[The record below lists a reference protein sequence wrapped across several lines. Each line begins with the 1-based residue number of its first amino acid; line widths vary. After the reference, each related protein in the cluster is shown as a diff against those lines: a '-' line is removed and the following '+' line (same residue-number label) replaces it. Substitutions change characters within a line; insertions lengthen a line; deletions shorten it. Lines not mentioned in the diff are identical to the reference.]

1 MSFSIEYALLIIAL
15 LLLVSIIAGKT
26 SFRLGIPTLLF
37 FLFTGILAGSEG
49 LGRIPFNDPKIAQ
62 FIGVFALNYILFS
75 GGFDTSWKSIRP
87 VIGQGVVLATVGVI
101 ITAFTVAG
109 VVWYFTD
116 FTFLEALLLGS
127 IVSST
132 DAAAVFSILRSKSV
146 SLKGNLRPTLELES
160 GSNDP
165 MAYFLTISVIS
176 IIQSPGTSLWTIL
189 PSFFVQFSIG
199 GLMGFGMGKV
209 TQLIINRIKLDFDG
223 LYPVLVV
230 AMVILTFSVTEFL
243 SGNGFL
249 AVYISGLFLGNR
261 ELIHKRSLIKF
272 FDGIAW
278 LMQIILF
285 LTLGLLVFPSQMVPL
300 IIPGILISFF
310 LIFIGR
316 PIATMISLAFFKM
329 PSREKWFISW
339 VGLRGAVPIVFATYP
354 TLYDIEKAPVIF
366 NLVFFV
372 TIISV
377 LVQGTSL
384 PIVSKWMKVALPLG
398 LKRRVPSDIELSD
411 SVKSLLKE
419 VEIIPDIAVV
429 GKKIVE
435 IGFPEAALIVMIKRG
450 DMFITPNGNTV
461 IEPYDKLMILAETEE
476 SLNDSLSLVC
486 PSAIEEAKGSS

>member
-1 MSFSIEYALLIIAL
+1 MNLSIEYILLIVSL
-15 LLLVSIIAGKT
+15 LLLVSILAGKT

-49 LGRIPFNDPKIAQ
+49 LGKIPFDDPKIAQ

-75 GGFDTSWKSIRP
+75 GGFDTSWKDIRP
-87 VIGQGVVLATVGVI
+87 VIGQGVVLATFGVI
-101 ITAFTVAG
+101 ITAFSVAG
-109 VVWYFTD
+109 AVWYFTS

-146 SLKGNLRPTLELES
+146 SLKGHLRPTLELES

-176 IIQSPGTSLWTIL
+176 IIQSPGTSLWTIF
-189 PSFFVQFSIG
+189 PSFLLQFSIG

-230 AMVILTFSVTEFL
+230 AMVILTFSATEFL
-243 SGNGFL
+243 NGNGFL
-249 AVYISGLFLGNR
+249 AVYISGVFLGNR
-261 ELIHKRSLIKF
+261 DLIHKRSLIKF

-285 LTLGLLVFPSQMVPL
+285 LTLGMLVVPSQMIPL
-300 IIPGILISFF
+300 IIPGVLISFF
-310 LIFIGR
+310 LIFISR
-316 PIATMISLAFFKM
+316 PIATWICLSLFKM
-329 PSREKWFISW
+329 PNRERWFISW

-354 TLYDIEKAPVIF
+354 LLYGIEKAPVIF

-377 LVQGTSL
+377 LLQGTSL
-384 PIVSKWMKVALPLG
+384 PIVSKWLGVALPFEL
-398 LKRRVPSDIELSD
+398 RRRIPLDIELSD
-411 SVKSLLKE
+411 GVKTLIKE
-419 VEIIPDIAVV
+419 VEIIPDIPVV
-429 GKKIVE
+429 GRRIVD
-435 IGFPEAALIVMIKRG
+435 IGFPETALIVMIKRG
-450 DMFITPNGNTV
+450 DKFITPNGSTI
-461 IEPYDKLMILAETEE
+461 IEPYDNLVILAETEDG
-476 SLNDSLSLVC
+476 LNDSLNLVC
-486 PSAIEEAKGSS
+486 PSAISEQP

>member
-1 MSFSIEYALLIIAL
+1 MSLSIEYILLTVSL
-15 LLLVSIIAGKT
+15 LLLVSILAGKT

-49 LGRIPFNDPKIAQ
+49 IGKIPFNDPKIAQ

-75 GGFDTSWKSIRP
+75 GGFDTRWKDIRP
-87 VIGQGVVLATVGVI
+87 VIGQGIVLATVGVV
-101 ITAFTVAG
+101 ITALTVA
-109 VVWYFTD
+109 VAVWYFTS

-176 IIQSPGTSLWTIL
+176 IIQSPGTSLWTIF
-189 PSFFVQFSIG
+189 PSFLLQFSIG

-230 AMVILTFSVTEFL
+230 AMVILTFSATEFL
-243 SGNGFL
+243 NGNGFL
-249 AVYISGLFLGNR
+249 AVYMSGLFLGNK

-285 LTLGLLVFPSQMVPL
+285 LTLGLLVVPSQMVPL
-300 IIPGILISFF
+300 IVPGVLISFF
-310 LIFIGR
+310 MIFIGR
-316 PIATMISLAFFKM
+316 PLATWISLALFKM
-329 PSREKWFISW
+329 PNRDRWFISW

-354 TLYDIEKAPVIF
+354 TLYGIDRAPDIF
-366 NLVFFV
+366 NLVFFI

-384 PIVSKWMKVALPLG
+384 PAVSKWLNVALPLK
-398 LKRRVPSDIELSD
+398 LRRRTPVDIQLSE
-411 SVKSLLKE
+411 SVKSLIKE
-419 VEIIPDIAVV
+419 VEIIPDIPVV
-429 GKKIVE
+429 NKRIVD
-435 IGFPEAALIVMIKRG
+435 IGFPETALIVMIKRG
-450 DMFITPNGNTV
+450 DKFITPNGSTI
-461 IEPYDKLMILAETEE
+461 IEAYDKLVILAETEDGLKE
-476 SLNDSLSLVC
+476 SLNLVC
-486 PSAIEEAKGSS
+486 PSGITDEP

>member
-1 MSFSIEYALLIIAL
+1 MNLSIEYILLIVSL
-15 LLLVSIIAGKT
+15 LLLVSILAGKT

-49 LGRIPFNDPKIAQ
+49 IGKIPFDDPKIAQ

-75 GGFDTSWKSIRP
+75 GGFDTSWKDIRP

-109 VVWYFTD
+109 VVWYFTN

-146 SLKGNLRPTLELES
+146 SLKGHLRPTLELES

-189 PSFFVQFSIG
+189 PSFLLQFSIG

-209 TQLIINRIKLDFDG
+209 TQLVINRIKLDFDG

-230 AMVILTFSVTEFL
+230 AMVILTFSSTEFL
-243 SGNGFL
+243 NGNGFL
-249 AVYISGLFLGNR
+249 AVYISGVFLGNR
-261 ELIHKRSLIKF
+261 DLIHKKSLIKF

-285 LTLGLLVFPSQMVPL
+285 LTLGLLVVPSQMVPL
-300 IIPGILISFF
+300 IVPGVLIAFF
-310 LIFIGR
+310 MIFINE
-316 PIATMISLAFFKM
+316 MIMYRK
-329 PSREKWFISW
+329 SR
-339 VGLRGAVPIVFATYP
+339 R
-354 TLYDIEKAPVIF
+354 
-366 NLVFFV
+366 
-372 TIISV
+372 
-377 LVQGTSL
+377 
-384 PIVSKWMKVALPLG
+384 
-398 LKRRVPSDIELSD
+398 
-411 SVKSLLKE
+411 
-419 VEIIPDIAVV
+419 
-429 GKKIVE
+429 
-435 IGFPEAALIVMIKRG
+435 
-450 DMFITPNGNTV
+450 
-461 IEPYDKLMILAETEE
+461 
-476 SLNDSLSLVC
+476 
-486 PSAIEEAKGSS
+486 